1 MVSTYVTKTTKN
13 ERAYVKP
20 PRKCSKCKRREI
32 QRNNDKKAIVCQSE
46 AFPVFKHCLRNNLKD
61 YVPKQ
66 YLIVTAVNLSNPRM
80 QQEGCPQYR
89 PDEPVRMPL
98 GFKR

>member
-1 MVSTYVTKTTKN
+1 MLNHPENAVNAREEKF
-13 ERAYVKP
+13 
-20 PRKCSKCKRREI
+20 REI
-32 QRNNDKKAIVCQSE
+32 TTKAIVCQSE
-46 AFPVFKHCLRNNLKD
+46 AFPVFKHCLCSIQKD

-66 YLIVTAVNLSNPRM
+66 YLIVTAVNLGNPRM

>member
-1 MVSTYVTKTTKN
+1 MLNHPENAVNAREEKF
-13 ERAYVKP
+13 
-20 PRKCSKCKRREI
+20 REI
-32 QRNNDKKAIVCQSE
+32 ATKAIVCQSE

-66 YLIVTAVNLSNPRM
+66 YLIVVAVNLGNPRM